1 MITEFM
7 QGGDLRRAL
16 EADKAPRCLSWY
28 KKGRS
33 IALGL
38 AQSLAYLHSQSVR
51 RHLSPSCAT
60 CCMHI
65 VLACTAVNLYV
76 ENVLTGLHYLLAVAD
91 IANRPILSVYLNER
105 GIQMQEALG

>member
-38 AQSLAYLHSQSVR
+38 VQSLAYLHSQSVR
-51 RHLSPSCAT
+51 RHLSLSCAPA
-60 CCMHI
+60 
-65 VLACTAVNLYV
+65 ACTLYWPA
-76 ENVLTGLHYLLAVAD
+76 LLSQREGTD
-91 IANRPILSVYLNER
+91 
-105 GIQMQEALG
+105 